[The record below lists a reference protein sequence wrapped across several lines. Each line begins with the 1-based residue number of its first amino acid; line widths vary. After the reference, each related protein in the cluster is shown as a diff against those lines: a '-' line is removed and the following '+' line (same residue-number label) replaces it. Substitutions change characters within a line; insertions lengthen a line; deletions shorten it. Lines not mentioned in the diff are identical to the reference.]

1 MVRGDAGKIS
11 LELLSNITGITER
24 ELWSM
29 TFNDKIMDTTNL
41 GFIRTGFKL
50 GINLYAD
57 KICPAC
63 FNENFYQKKI
73 WNYTV
78 NVICPIHNLYLV
90 NECPRCN
97 SKISPIRKTLK

>member
-1 MVRGDAGKIS
+1 
-11 LELLSNITGITER
+11 
-24 ELWSM
+24 M

-73 WNYTV
+73 
-78 NVICPIHNLYLV
+78 CPIHNLYLV

-97 SKISPIRKTLK
+97 SKISPIRKTLKNVTVDLN